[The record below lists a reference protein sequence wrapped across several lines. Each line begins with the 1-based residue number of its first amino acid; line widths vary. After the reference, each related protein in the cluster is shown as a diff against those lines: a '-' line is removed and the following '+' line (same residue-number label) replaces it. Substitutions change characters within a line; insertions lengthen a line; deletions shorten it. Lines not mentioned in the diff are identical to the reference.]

1 VNETTSERLL
11 FRTYAVL
18 ALSLLIGRVVYS
30 DPAGALF
37 TEDFNSEAALI
48 GRNYQAQTFL
58 PVKHGHELPGWTKQ
72 GDDMPVHWVE
82 QSPGNWALM
91 LVANRAQQNIFT
103 QKKGMP
109 VNDKGHVY
117 TVSLDAGPAVYAGLS
132 QETAAGDQIAVE
144 LLRPDG
150 TVLKKHVVTPGK
162 WGGKLV
168 MENHT
173 FTYQGDGTGP
183 LRVRLSPVYTS
194 GVRFFGAIDHIQIFD
209 SADAAATAIA
219 ARQAV
224 ERPARK
230 QMAQTALMRRREAY
244 ASVTPKFTFAET
256 LAEQEEQ
263 LKTNPLM
270 RRFAES
276 RKRLAADRY
285 RPAYHFVS
293 PESQM
298 NDPHGL
304 CFWQGRWHLF
314 YQAYPPDEFPRPADI
329 ARRRQHWGH
338 AVSDDLVH
346 WHDLP
351 YAIYPSVERMCF
363 TGDTVVEEEQVVA
376 FYPGIGA
383 GQMVAVSTD
392 PLLLNWEKLGGMP
405 VRGAPTGDS
414 SIWKEGDTYFGLVGA
429 DCLVSSKNLVDWT
442 VHGRFLEEN
451 PFPMGDARACPNCVL
466 IGNKHRLLS
475 FSHTVGSQ
483 YLLGDYDKQ
492 RHRFKPYAHGRFNHG
507 AVSPGGVHA
516 PSATADGKGGVINI
530 LNINDGRHSDDWD
543 QLMSLPQRLTLGPD
557 SLLRIEPVEAVASLR
572 TEHQHVGETILPAN
586 EEVVLEAIT
595 GNTLE
600 IDTEID
606 PQESRWVQLDVLRSP
621 NAEEKTSITFY
632 NYDRKLSIW
641 YYTKGVVCLDGSR
654 SSTLPDVWLR
664 PPERAVMER
673 KGEPLRLRVF
683 VDRSVV
689 EVFVNAKL
697 YLAMRVYPGRADS
710 VGVSIRAQGQDAVL
724 NRLDAWRMKA
734 IWPLNLAKKP

>member
-1 VNETTSERLL
+1 MNETTSKRLS
-11 FRTYAVL
+11 FRTCAVL
-18 ALSLLIGRVVYS
+18 ALSLLVGRVAYS
-30 DPAGALF
+30 EPASALF
-37 TEDFNSEAALI
+37 TEDFNGEAALI

-103 QKKGMP
+103 QKKGMT

-144 LLRPDG
+144 LLRSDG
-150 TVLKKHVVTPGK
+150 TVLWKRMVTPGK
-162 WGGKLV
+162 WRGKPV

-173 FTYQGDGTGP
+173 FNYEGDGTGP
-183 LRVRLSPVYTS
+183 LRLRLSPVYTS
-194 GVRFFGAIDHIQIFD
+194 GVRFFGAIDHIQIFG
-209 SADAAATAIA
+209 SAAAATAAIG
-219 ARQAV
+219 ARQAAEKV
-224 ERPARK
+224 ARQ
-230 QMAQTALMRRREAY
+230 QMAETLAKRRREGPY
-244 ASVTPKFTFAET
+244 ASLTPKFTFAET
-256 LAEQEEQ
+256 LDEQEEQ

-270 RRFAES
+270 QRFAES

-314 YQAYPPDEFPRPADI
+314 YQAYPPDEFPSPADI

-351 YAIYPSVERMCF
+351 YAIYPGIEKMCF
-363 TGDTVVEEEQVVA
+363 TGDTVVEDKQVVA
-376 FYPGIGA
+376 FYPGIAA
-383 GQMVAVSTD
+383 GQMVAVATD
-392 PLLLNWEKLGGMP
+392 PLLLNWEKLEETP

-414 SIWKEGDTYFGLVGA
+414 CIWKEGDTYFGLVGA
-429 DCLVSSKNLVDWT
+429 NGLVSSKNLVDWT
-442 VHGRFLEEN
+442 AHGAFLEGN
-451 PFPMGDARACPNCVL
+451 PFPMGDALACPNFVP
-466 IGNKHRLLS
+466 IGNKHMLLS
-475 FSHTVGSQ
+475 FSHTIGSQ

-516 PSATADGKGGVINI
+516 PSVAADGKGGVINI

-543 QLMSLPQRLTLGPD
+543 QIMSLPQHLTLGPD
-557 SLLRIEPVEAVASLR
+557 SLLRIEPLDALASLR
-572 TEHQHVGETILPAN
+572 ADHRQVAETVLPAN
-586 EEVVLEAIT
+586 KEIVLEAIA

-600 IDTEID
+600 VDAEID
-606 PQESRWVQLDVLRSP
+606 PKASRWVQLNVLRSP
-621 NAEEKTSITFY
+621 NAEEQTSITFY

-689 EVFVNAKL
+689 EVFVNEKL

-724 NRLDAWRMKA
+724 NRLDAWRMQS
-734 IWPLNLAKKP
+734 IWP